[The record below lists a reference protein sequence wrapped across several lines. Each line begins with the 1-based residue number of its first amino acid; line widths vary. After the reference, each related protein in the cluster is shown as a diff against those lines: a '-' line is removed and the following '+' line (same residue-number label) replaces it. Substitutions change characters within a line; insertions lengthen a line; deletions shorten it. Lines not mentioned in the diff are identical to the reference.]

1 MSSRTNFSTL
11 SKAVQLELNKHP
23 LRSRERLMTGSF
35 NNRVQTHGP
44 NFKKDNIHKINS
56 HRQRSNRD
64 SFCDK
69 N

>member
-11 SKAVQLELNKHP
+11 SKTVQLELNKHP
-23 LRSRERLMTGSF
+23 LRSRDRLMTGAF

-44 NFKKDNIHKINS
+44 SFKKENVHKINT
-56 HRQRSNRD
+56 HRQRSGKD
-64 SFCDK
+64 SFGDK